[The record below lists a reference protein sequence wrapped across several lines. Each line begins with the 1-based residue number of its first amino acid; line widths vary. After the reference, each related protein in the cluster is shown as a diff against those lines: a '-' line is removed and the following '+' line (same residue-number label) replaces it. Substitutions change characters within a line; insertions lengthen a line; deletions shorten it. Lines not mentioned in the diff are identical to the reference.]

1 MQRGSGDARGGG
13 DFVMEQARSLCL
25 GESEWAPIRAL
36 KRVLVVLSLPVAS
49 TTTILG
55 PSQTVKTQGARHAS
69 PTLAKE
75 KINEKKERANSIR
88 LRNLL

>member
-1 MQRGSGDARGGG
+1 
-13 DFVMEQARSLCL
+13 MEQARSLCL

-36 KRVLVVLSLPVAS
+36 KRVLAVLSLPVAS

-75 KINEKKERANSIR
+75 KMNEKRSGQIR
-88 LRNLL
+88 FGYVICFNRSPRCEMKAHAKR